1 VKRLFYDVADGQRL
15 GMKMESHVD
24 VRFAAPVKLATSGAA
39 NGNLSVRGGASRH
52 RNDKGALRM
61 IFGMR
66 VRGALLGTLI
76 MLAVPVAASL
86 AAMVASSPAAAQ
98 TVQSI
103 VVEGNRRVELD
114 TIRSYF
120 KPGPNGVLDQG
131 RIDDGLKALIET
143 GLFQDV
149 RISRPGGKIVVTVVE
164 NPVIGRVAF
173 EGNKK
178 VKDDQ
183 LTAEIQSKPRG
194 TFSRPM
200 VQSDA
205 QRIAEIYR
213 HSGRYDVRVTP
224 EIIEQPNNRVDLVF
238 TIVEGSKTGIKSI
251 EFIGNQAYSS
261 YRLRDIIKTRESNLL
276 SFLGGADT
284 YDPDRV
290 EADRD
295 LIRRFYLK
303 HGYADVQ
310 VVAALTEYDPARGG
324 FLVTFKIEEGQQYR
338 VASVEFTSSIVT
350 LDGNTLRSYSHVYV
364 GSVYNAEALEKSVE
378 EMQIEASRRGYAFAI
393 VRPRGD
399 RNFEAHTV
407 SIVFGI
413 DEGPRTY
420 IERINIK
427 GNTRTRDYVI
437 RREFDLSEGDAYN
450 RALVDRAERRLKN
463 LDYFKNVKITTEPG
477 SSSDRVVLIVDLEEK
492 STGDFSVSGGY
503 STTDGALGE
512 VSISE
517 RNFLGRGLFAKA
529 AVTYGQYARGASLS
543 FVDPY
548 LLDYRVAGGLD
559 ISYREQLPN
568 SYISYGTKTM
578 GFSPRLGFALR
589 EDLSLQVRYSLYE
602 QEITL
607 PYYLANCNNNPA
619 NGMLAFNPS
628 PAWVAANA
636 PGTPPGGTV
645 TAGGQTATDATGLG
659 LWCYSDGEASL
670 PVRKELASG
679 KTLTSSVGYSLSYNT
694 LDNNK
699 NPTDGLLINFSQ
711 DFAGV
716 GGDVSYLKTTIDGK
730 YYAPLVSD
738 IVGLIHVQSGI
749 LNRAS
754 SELRMLDQF
763 QMGPNLVR
771 GFAPNGIGPRDI
783 NPFGTQDALG
793 GTKYWGA
800 SFELQMP
807 FWFLPK
813 EVGLKGAVYADA
825 GSLWDYQG
833 PTNWALTGEVNV
845 PGCIKPTQTPVVTSG
860 TCLGLQYDD
869 TNIIRTAVGVGL
881 IWASPFGP
889 LRFDYAFPLTKGQY
903 DRVQQFKF
911 GGGTSF

>member
-1 VKRLFYDVADGQRL
+1 
-15 GMKMESHVD
+15 M
-24 VRFAAPVKLATSGAA
+24 
-39 NGNLSVRGGASRH
+39 N
-52 RNDKGALRM
+52 
-61 IFGMR
+61 FGMR
-66 VRGALLGTLI
+66 VRGGLLAALI
-76 MLAVPVAASL
+76 MFAVPVAATL
-86 AAMVASSPAAAQ
+86 AGVLVSSPAAAQ
-98 TVQSI
+98 TVATIQ
-103 VVEGNRRVELD
+103 VEGNRRVEVE

-120 KPGPNGVLDQG
+120 KPGPGGRLDQG
-131 RIDDGLKALIET
+131 HIDDGLKALIET

-149 RISRPGGKIVVTVVE
+149 KINQAGGRLVVTVVE
-164 NPVIGRVAF
+164 NPVIGRIAF

-194 TFSRPM
+194 TLSRPM

-213 HSGRYDVRVTP
+213 HSGRYDVSVVP
-224 EIIEQPNNRVDLVF
+224 EIIEQPNNRVDLIF
-238 TIVEGSKTGIKSI
+238 TITEGGKTGVKSV
-251 EFIGNQAYSS
+251 EFIGNNAYSS
-261 YRLRDIIKTRESNLL
+261 YRLRDIIKTHESNLL
-276 SFLGGADT
+276 SFLGGGDV

-295 LIRRFYLK
+295 LIRRYYLK

-310 VVAALTEYDPARGG
+310 VVAALTEYDPQRKG

-338 VASVEFTSSIVT
+338 VASVNFQSTISS
-350 LDGNTLRSYSHVYV
+350 LDGNTLSSFSRVYV
-364 GSVYNAEALEKSVE
+364 GSLYNAEALEKSVE

-407 SIVFGI
+407 SIVFTI

-420 IERINIK
+420 IERINLR

-437 RREFDLSEGDAYN
+437 RREFDIAEGDAYN

-463 LDYFKNVKITTEPG
+463 LDYFKSVKINTEPG
-477 SSSDRVVLIVDLEEK
+477 SSSDRVVLVVEIEEK
-492 STGDFSVSGGY
+492 STGDFSISGGY
-503 STTDGALGE
+503 STTDGALAE

-517 RNFLGRGLFAKA
+517 RNFLGRGLYAKA
-529 AVTYGQYARGASLS
+529 SVQYGQYARGVTLS
-543 FVDPY
+543 FVNPY
-548 LLDYRVAGGLD
+548 LLDYRVALGVDLF
-559 ISYREQLPN
+559 YREQLPN
-568 SYISYGTKTM
+568 TYIAYGTKTE

-589 EDLSLQVRYSLYE
+589 EDTTLQLRYSIY
-602 QEITL
+602 QQTISL
-607 PYYLANCNNNPA
+607 PYYLANCNNNP
-619 NGMLAFNPS
+619 NNSLLAFNPS
-628 PAWVAANA
+628 PAFANTPDGQALIAAN
-636 PGTPPGGTV
+636 GSV
-645 TAGGQTATDATGLG
+645 DASGLG

-670 PVRKELASG
+670 PVRKELSDG
-679 KTLTSSVGYSLSYNT
+679 STLTSSIGYTLNYNT

-699 NPTDGLLINFSQ
+699 NPTDGLLVDFKQ
-711 DFAGV
+711 DFAGL
-716 GGDVSYLKTTIDGK
+716 GGDVTYFKTTIDGK
-730 YYAPLVSD
+730 YYAPLVAD
-738 IVGLIHVQSGI
+738 IVGLIHLQGGI
-749 LNRAS
+749 LNKVGNN
-754 SELRMLDQF
+754 ELRMLDQF

-800 SFELQMP
+800 SLEMQMP

-813 EVGLKGAVYADA
+813 EVGLKGAIYADA
-825 GSLWDYQG
+825 GGLYDYQG
-833 PTNWALTGEVNV
+833 PTSWAATGEVNV
-845 PGCIKPTQTPVVTSG
+845 PGCIPPTNQPNLPPAAG
-860 TCLGLQYDD
+860 TCLGLQYDAS
-869 TNIIRTAVGVGL
+869 NVVRTSVGVGI

-889 LRFDYAFPLTKGQY
+889 LRFDYAIPLTKGPH
-903 DRVQQFKF
+903 DVVQQFKF

>member
-1 VKRLFYDVADGQRL
+1 
-15 GMKMESHVD
+15 
-24 VRFAAPVKLATSGAA
+24 
-39 NGNLSVRGGASRH
+39 
-52 RNDKGALRM
+52 
-61 IFGMR
+61 MR
-66 VRGALLGTLI
+66 VRGGVLAALI
-76 MLAVPVAASL
+76 MYAVPVAATLS
-86 AAMVASSPAAAQ
+86 AALVSSPAAAQ
-98 TVQSI
+98 TAASI
-103 VVEGNRRVELD
+103 AVEGNRRVEAE

-120 KPGPNGVLDQG
+120 RSGPGG
-131 RIDDGLKALIET
+131 RLGQAQIDDGLKALIET

-149 RISRPGGKIVVTVVE
+149 RINTAGGRIVVVVVE
-164 NPVIGRVAF
+164 NPVIGRIAF

-183 LTAEIQSKPRG
+183 LSAEIQSKPRG

-213 HSGRYDVRVTP
+213 RSGRYDVRVNP
-224 EIIEQPNNRVDLVF
+224 EIIEQPNNRVDLIF
-238 TIVEGSKTGIKSI
+238 TITEGSKTGVRSI
-251 EFIGNQAYSS
+251 DFVGNVAYSS

-276 SFLGGADT
+276 SFLGGADV

-303 HGYADVQ
+303 NGYADVQ
-310 VVAALTEYDPARGG
+310 VVAALTEYDPDKKG

-338 VASVEFTSSIVT
+338 VASVSFVSSIPNFDANV
-350 LDGNTLRSYSHVYV
+350 LRTWSRVNV
-364 GSVYNAEALEKSVE
+364 GGTYNAEALEKSIE
-378 EMQIEASRRGYAFAI
+378 EMQIEASRRGYAFAV

-407 SIVFGI
+407 SITFAV

-420 IERINIK
+420 IERINIR

-437 RREFDLSEGDAYN
+437 RREFDISEGDAYN

-463 LDYFKNVKITTEPG
+463 LDFFKSVKIVTEPG
-477 SSSDRVVLIVDLEEK
+477 SSSDRVILIVDLEEK

-503 STTDGALGE
+503 STTDGALAE

-529 AVTYGQYARGASLS
+529 AVTYGQYARGYTLS

-548 LLDYRVAGGLD
+548 LFDYRVALGLD
-559 ISYREQLPN
+559 LYQREQLAN
-568 SYISYGTKTM
+568 SYISYGTKTF
-578 GFSPRLGFALR
+578 GFSPRLGFQLR
-589 EDLSLQVRYSLYE
+589 EDLALQLRYSIYQ
-602 QEITL
+602 QELKL
-607 PYYLANCNNNPA
+607 PDALRNCNNDINNPT
-619 NGMLAFNPS
+619 MAFNPT
-628 PAWVAANA
+628 PAFVNANGQW
-636 PGTPPGGTV
+636 PSGTLNGV
-645 TAGGQTATDATGLG
+645 TDPSGVG

-670 PVRKELASG
+670 PVRKELQSG
-679 KTLTSSVGYSLSYNT
+679 KILTSAIGYSINFNT

-699 NPTDGLLINFSQ
+699 NPTDGLLVDFRQ

-716 GGDVSYLKTTIDGK
+716 GGDVTYLKTAGDLK
-730 YYAPLVSD
+730 YYTPLVSD
-738 IVGLIHVQSGI
+738 IVGLIHLQGGI
-749 LNRAS
+749 LTKVG
-754 SELRMLDQF
+754 EDLRMLDHF

-771 GFAPNGIGPRDI
+771 GFAPNGIGPRAT
-783 NPFGTQDALG
+783 NPFTSMDALG
-793 GTKYWGA
+793 GTKFWGA
-800 SFELQMP
+800 SLELQMP

-813 EVGLKGAVYADA
+813 EVGLKGSVYADA
-825 GSLWDYQG
+825 GGLYDYQG
-833 PTNWALTGEVNV
+833 PTTWSYTGEVTTPFNSSCQLPTKPNV
-845 PGCIKPTQTPVVTSG
+845 YPALPG
-860 TCLGLQYDD
+860 TCTGLIYD
-869 TNIIRTAVGVGL
+869 NSNVVRTSVGVGL

-889 LRFDYAFPLTKGQY
+889 LRFDYAVPLTKGQF

>member
-1 VKRLFYDVADGQRL
+1 MR
-15 GMKMESHVD
+15 M
-24 VRFAAPVKLATSGAA
+24 
-39 NGNLSVRGGASRH
+39 RGGMLA
-52 RNDKGALRM
+52 A
-61 IFGMR
+61 
-66 VRGALLGTLI
+66 LI
-76 MLAVPVAASL
+76 MVATPVAISSL
-86 AAMVASSPAAAQ
+86 AATLVASPAMAQ
-98 TVQSI
+98 TVSSI
-103 VVEGNRRVELD
+103 QVEGNRRVEIE

-120 KPGPNGVLDQG
+120 KPGPGGHLGQAQ
-131 RIDDGLKALIET
+131 IDDGLKALIET

-149 RISRPGGKIVVTVVE
+149 RISQPGGRLLVTVVE

-178 VKDDQ
+178 VKDEQ
-183 LTAEIQSKPRG
+183 LSAEVQSKPRG
-194 TFSRPM
+194 TLSRPM

-213 HSGRYDVRVTP
+213 RSGRYDVRVSP

-238 TIVEGSKTGIKSI
+238 TITEGSKTGVKSV
-251 EFIGNQAYSS
+251 EFIGNSFYSA
-261 YRLRDIIKTRESNLL
+261 YRLKDVIKTRESNLL
-276 SFLGGADT
+276 SFLGGADV

-303 HGYADVQ
+303 NGFADVQ
-310 VVAALTEYDPARGG
+310 VVAALTEYDPERKG

-338 VASVEFTSSIVT
+338 VASVNFQSSIST
-350 LDGNTLRSYSHVYV
+350 LDGNALRSFSRVNV
-364 GSVYNAEALEKSVE
+364 GSLYNAEALEKSVE

-407 SIVFGI
+407 SIVFAI

-420 IERINIK
+420 IERINIR

-463 LDYFKNVKITTEPG
+463 LDFFKNVKIGTEPG
-477 SSSDRVVLIVDLEEK
+477 SSSDRVILVVDLEEK

-503 STTDGALGE
+503 STTDGALAE

-517 RNFLGRGLFAKA
+517 RNFLGRGLYAKA
-529 AVTYGQYARGASLS
+529 AVTYGQYARGYSLS
-543 FVDPY
+543 FVEPY
-548 LLDYRVAGGLD
+548 LLDYRVALGLD
-559 ISYREQLPN
+559 LFQRQQLAN
-568 SYISYGTKTM
+568 SYISYGTSTI

-589 EDLSLQVRYSLYE
+589 EDLSLQLRYSIY
-602 QEITL
+602 QQKISL
-607 PYYLANCNNNPA
+607 PNTLANCNNTP
-619 NGMLAFNPS
+619 GPLFNPS
-628 PAWVAANA
+628 PAYANA
-636 PGTPPGGTV
+636 NGIDLSSTSGFG
-645 TAGGQTATDATGLG
+645 
-659 LWCYSDGEASL
+659 CYLDGEASL
-670 PVRKELASG
+670 PVRKELAGGQS
-679 KTLTSSVGYSLSYNT
+679 LTSAVGYSLNYNT

-699 NPTDGLLINFSQ
+699 NPTDGLVVDFKQ

-716 GGDVSYLKTTIDGK
+716 GGDVSYLKSAVDAK
-730 YYAPLVSD
+730 YYTPLVAD
-738 IVGLIHVQSGI
+738 IVGLIHVQGGI
-749 LNRAS
+749 LNKIGNT
-754 SELRMLDQF
+754 ELRMLDQF

-783 NPFGTQDALG
+783 NPFGTGDALG

-800 SFELQMP
+800 SAELQMP

-825 GSLWDYQG
+825 GGLYDYKG
-833 PTNWALTGEVNV
+833 PTTWAFTNELTTPGNSNCAKPSAPGVV
-845 PGCIKPTQTPVVTSG
+845 PVSAG
-860 TCLGLQYDD
+860 TCTGLVYDSG
-869 TNIIRTAVGVGL
+869 NVVRSSVGVGL

-889 LRFDYAFPLTKGQY
+889 LRFDYAVPLTKGQF